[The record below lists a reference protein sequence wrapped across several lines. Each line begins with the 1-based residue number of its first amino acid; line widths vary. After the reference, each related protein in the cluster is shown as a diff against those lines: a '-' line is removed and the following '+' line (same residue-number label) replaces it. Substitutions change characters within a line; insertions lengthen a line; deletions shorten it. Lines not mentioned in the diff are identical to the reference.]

1 MKNTELYIK
10 QEYGTYLE
18 GFSFVKPSVIHTI
31 IANDYILSINRRT
44 LKIDASGIISNIKT
58 IENSTAFIRVYNI
71 NTTRTRVI
79 YPEQSYIYIKN
90 RPKVPTIQIIKAQP

>member
-18 GFSFVKPSVIHTI
+18 GFSFVKSSALHMIT
-31 IANDYILSINRRT
+31 NNNYITSINKQT

-58 IENSTAFIRVYNI
+58 IENTTAFIRVYNI
-71 NTTRTRVI
+71 NTAQSKII

-90 RPKVPTIQIIKAQP
+90 RPKVPAIQIIKAQT